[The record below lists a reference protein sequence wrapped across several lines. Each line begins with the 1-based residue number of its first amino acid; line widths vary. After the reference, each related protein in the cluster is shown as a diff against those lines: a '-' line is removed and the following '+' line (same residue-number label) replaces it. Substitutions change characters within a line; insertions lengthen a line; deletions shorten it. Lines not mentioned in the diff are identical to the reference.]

1 MVRAGKLKSGAVKKV
16 NRWSSSSQ
24 SNPATSKH
32 RNSAQARKGLKKFQD
47 GSSGATGLTADNLR
61 ILDKMTGAVPREEDD
76 LLDEL
81 DLKSEIS
88 GASFRTFVSGVT
100 DCTNMTF
107 NRVKA
112 HWEKN
117 PEKHKEVV
125 AVLAAITE
133 VIREK
138 GLKDESEAAYFAVLS
153 TTLTQVTEEETLA
166 AVSHLFS
173 LNLRKVAPGV
183 IHKSFS
189 TLVQMFMTLLVK
201 GYNSTAL
208 LKSLVSC
215 LGTVLKRGTTFESWS
230 SQDTKELWLPITTI
244 LEAKLTFT

>member
-1 MVRAGKLKSGAVKKV
+1 M
-16 NRWSSSSQ
+16 
-24 SNPATSKH
+24 
-32 RNSAQARKGLKKFQD
+32 
-47 GSSGATGLTADNLR
+47 
-61 ILDKMTGAVPREEDD
+61 
-76 LLDEL
+76 
-81 DLKSEIS
+81 
-88 GASFRTFVSGVT
+88 T
-100 DCTNMTF
+100 DCTNVTF

-215 LGTVLKRGTTFESWS
+215 LGTVLKRGTTYESWS
-230 SQDTKELWLPITTI
+230 SQDTKELWLLISTHFIPRSEVTN
-244 LEAKLTFT
+244 LLSRDRK